1 MFRSNISDDFDYDQT
16 HFEFVFHWYRAILLL
31 LCVLGV
37 AREDIITH
45 LGSRTELGVP
55 SLGPSNQYLANE

>member
-1 MFRSNISDDFDYDQT
+1 MFRSLISDDFDYDQT
-16 HFEFVFHWYRAILLL
+16 HFKFVLHLYRTILLL

-45 LGSRTELGVP
+45 LGSRTELGGP
-55 SLGPSNQYLANE
+55 SLGPSNQYLASE